1 MRCNNCG
8 QEILD
13 NAKYCPR
20 CGNQINTNNDDLGKT
35 IANNYYLVMGYV
47 FIYVSNGRNIIL
59 CSNEG

>member
-20 CGNQINTNNDDLGKT
+20 CGNQINTNN
-35 IANNYYLVMGYV
+35 YYLVM
-47 FIYVSNGRNIIL
+47 
-59 CSNEG
+59 

>member
-13 NAKYCPR
+13 NAKYCPK

-35 IANNYYLVMGYV
+35 IANNY
-47 FIYVSNGRNIIL
+47 
-59 CSNEG
+59 